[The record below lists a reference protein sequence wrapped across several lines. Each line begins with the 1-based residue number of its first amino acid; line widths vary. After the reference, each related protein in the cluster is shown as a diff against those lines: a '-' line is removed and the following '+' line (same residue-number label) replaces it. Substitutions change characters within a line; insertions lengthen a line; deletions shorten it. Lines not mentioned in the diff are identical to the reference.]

1 MADKLYRYE
10 LGVMTEK
17 EFVLKHAIRL
27 EIGKVGMGVLY
38 NRCKFNSLE
47 GDGAQKE
54 YMAKLE
60 KKAEKPEY
68 RAYDS
73 EDSWVSISKKTY
85 DWAIKKTLIP
95 VRK

>member
-1 MADKLYRYE
+1 MTDQLYRYS

-17 EFVLKHAIRL
+17 EFILKHAIRL

-38 NRCKFNSLE
+38 NRRKFNSLE
-47 GDGAQKE
+47 GDAQKE

-68 RAYDS
+68 RAYYS
-73 EDSWVSISKKTY
+73 EDAWVCISKKTY
-85 DWAIKKTLIP
+85 NWAIKLEKF
-95 VRK
+95 K